1 MSKETKHL
9 PADRVTIKTVA
20 VDAGVSVA
28 AVSKVMRG
36 AYGVSDGLRKKVQT
50 SIERLGYRPSV
61 AARGMRGQTFTIGVL
76 LVEIANPFVPQ
87 IIDGVNEVL
96 AESDYK
102 AMFGVGQSDMK
113 LESKLIESMID
124 FHMDGLILVAPQ
136 LQGSQLA
143 RFAKQ
148 IPMVV
153 IGHHEATASTFDT
166 VNSDDQEGAAVA
178 VRALA
183 EKGIKDIAML
193 SLEIDDPHAANV
205 VTQREL
211 GYRKTMQKA
220 GLANRVRI
228 LRVAY
233 DNEKRPGA
241 ILNLMQQRNRPRAIF
256 CWSDL
261 DAVHVIDAAKQLKL
275 RMPQDLAII
284 GYDNSSVAAL
294 ATVNLSSID
303 QSGKRLGSLA
313 GERLFNR
320 IAGRATSSHV
330 LVEPSLV
337 KRRSH

>member
-1 MSKETKHL
+1 M
-9 PADRVTIKTVA
+9 PASRVTIKTVA
-20 VDAGVSVA
+20 ADAGVSVA

-36 AYGVSDGLRKKVQT
+36 AYGVSEVLRKKVQT
-50 SIERLGYRPSV
+50 SIERLGYRPSM

-76 LVEIANPFVPQ
+76 LVEIANPFLPL

-96 AESDYK
+96 AESHYK
-102 AMFGVGQSDMK
+102 AMLAVGQSDMK

-124 FHMDGLILVAPQ
+124 YHMDGLILVAPQ

-143 RFAKQ
+143 RYARQ

-166 VNSDDQEGAAVA
+166 VNSDDQEGAATA
-178 VRALA
+178 VHALA
-183 EKGIKDIAML
+183 DKGIKDIAML
-193 SLEIDDPHAANV
+193 CLKMDDPQATNV
-205 VTQREL
+205 ESQREI
-211 GYRKTMQKA
+211 GYRKAMQKE
-220 GLANRVRI
+220 GLGSHIRF

-233 DNEKRPGA
+233 NDKQRPAA
-241 ILNLMQQRNRPRAIF
+241 ILRHLQQRNRPRAIF

-275 RMPQDLAII
+275 RVPQDLAII

-294 ATVNLSSID
+294 ASVSLSSID

-313 GERLFNR
+313 GERLLSR
-320 IAGRATSSHV
+320 IAGRATPSHV
-330 LVEPSLV
+330 LVEPLLAV
-337 KRRSH
+337 RNSH